1 MMSILNIA
9 EITIREGQ
17 RRNIVRLAL
26 IMGVLFLVIYGLGL
40 HFIFVQFE
48 EFEVMSPAE
57 MEMPANIL
65 TLMGLYVTNF
75 LLVIMG
81 VLVSVATISSEI
93 DTHVIDTIITKPLR
107 RWEIVIGKWLGF
119 VVMISVYT
127 LLLAGG
133 VLLFSYYRTGLQLFN
148 VWGGLS
154 LMWLNAVIVM
164 TITIAGGTRLST
176 LANGVVA
183 FMLYG
188 VSFIGGWVETIGAL
202 FENETAVNIG
212 IISSLIMPIESL
224 WRKAAL
230 LFQPRILGNP
240 AFAGPLTVT
249 NAPSDAMVV
258 YGLFYVVALLAFAL
272 WSFNRRDL

>member
-1 MMSILNIA
+1 MMGIWNLA

-26 IMGVLFLVIYGLGL
+26 IMGILFLLIYGVGM
-40 HFIFVQFE
+40 HYIFLQFE
-48 EFEVMSPAE
+48 ESDFMRPSE
-57 MEMPANIL
+57 MEIPANIL
-65 TLMGLYVTNF
+65 TLMGLYVSNF

-81 VLVSVATISSEI
+81 VLVSVATISNEI
-93 DTHVIDTIITKPLR
+93 DSHVIDTIITKPLR

-119 VVMISVYT
+119 VIMITVYT
-127 LLLAGG
+127 GLLAGG
-133 VLLFSYYRTGLQLFN
+133 VLLISYFRTGLALFN
-148 VWGGLS
+148 VAGGLS

-164 TITIAGGTRLST
+164 TVTIAGGTRLST

-212 IISSLIMPIESL
+212 IISSLILPIEAL

-230 LFQPRILGNP
+230 LFQPRVLGNP
-240 AFAGPLTVT
+240 TFAGPLTVT
-249 NAPSDAMVV
+249 NAPSDAMVI
-258 YGLFYVVALLAFAL
+258 YGVLYVIALLVFAL
-272 WSFNRRDL
+272 WSFGKRDL